1 MTQTASNPEVRA
13 ELWPD
18 VARIPSAIRAKAGAP
33 VAGALFRA
41 AVRRLPVSVHLPDGS
56 RLGKGGPEMVLRDPE
71 RFYARIADN
80 GLIGLGESYMAREWE
95 AADLAALMTV
105 FASRVSQLIPQ
116 PLQALR
122 GLILPQQPRRERNTE
137 ANTRS
142 NISRHYDL
150 SNELFAEFLDSSMS
164 YSSALFGSLD
174 APPFGDLEAAQHAK
188 IDRLL
193 DLAGVGQGTRLLE
206 IGTGWGELALRAA
219 RRGAQVYSV
228 TLSSEQKELAEQRI
242 ADAGFADSVRIELL
256 DYRKV
261 QGSFDAI
268 VSVEMIEAVGFEFM
282 PEYFRILAEH
292 LVPGGAVGLQAI
304 TIGHERMLATRN
316 SYTWVHKY
324 IFPGGMIPSAE
335 LIAEQ
340 SAANG
345 LTVENRMAFGQHY
358 AQTLRLWDEQFSRN
372 AVQVGRLGFDETFR
386 RMWHFYLA
394 YSRAGFASGYLDVQ
408 QFQLRKAKGN
418 Q

>member
-174 APPFGDLEAAQHAK
+174 APPFGDLEAAQHAT

-324 IFPGGMIPSAE
+324 IFPGGMIPSAPRPPQRGRPDRPPAGRRPAPARRE
-335 LIAEQ
+335 T
-340 SAANG
+340 AA
-345 LTVENRMAFGQHY
+345 
-358 AQTLRLWDEQFSRN
+358 SRG
-372 AVQVGRLGFDETFR
+372 AGPCRDRPAAR
-386 RMWHFYLA
+386 RNC
-394 YSRAGFASGYLDVQ
+394 RAGRRSRSRRQ
-408 QFQLRKAKGN
+408 RRT
-418 Q
+418 

>member
-1 MTQTASNPEVRA
+1 MTQTFSAADIRP

-18 VARIPSAIRAKAGAP
+18 VVRLPATVKARLGAP
-33 VAGALFRA
+33 IAGALFRA
-41 AVRRLPVSVHLPDGS
+41 AARRLPITVRLPDGS
-56 RLGKGGPEMVLRDPE
+56 QLGAGGPEMTLRDPA
-71 RFYARIADN
+71 RFYARIANN
-80 GLIGLGESYMAREWE
+80 GLIGLGESYLAGEWE
-95 AADLAALMTV
+95 AVDLPGLMTV
-105 FASRVSQLIPQ
+105 FASRVSQLVPQ
-116 PLQALR
+116 PLQAMR
-122 GLILPQQPRRERNTE
+122 NLILPQQPKRELNTE

-150 SNELFAEFLDSSMS
+150 SNELFAEFLDQSMS
-164 YSSALFGSLD
+164 YSAALFSSL
-174 APPFGDLEAAQHAK
+174 ASPSFASLESAQHAK

-193 DLAGVGQGTRLLE
+193 DLAGVGHGTRLLE

-228 TLSSEQKELAEQRI
+228 TLSSEQKELAERRI
-242 ADAGFADSVRIELL
+242 AAAGFADSVQIELL

-261 QGSFDAI
+261 QGTFDAI

-282 PEYFRILAEH
+282 PEYFRVLAER
-292 LVPGGAVGLQAI
+292 LVPGGAIGLQAI

-335 LIAEQ
+335 LITEQ
-340 SAANG
+340 SAING

-372 AVQVGRLGFDETFR
+372 RAAVGLLGFDETFC

-408 QFQLRKAKGN
+408 QFQLRK
-418 Q
+418 